1 MSKIAEK
8 LKAFG
13 LWEKLVTDSL
23 DDYDYIDN
31 LVATTET
38 DIDVDELFQEELH

>member
-23 DDYDYIDN
+23 DEYIGN